1 MSNLNAQINIQQLN
15 TDSKLT
21 SQSTALP
28 SPHALKQ
35 KYALSQI
42 AQQHIAQHRQE
53 IKNILNGHLK
63 VSNDTFIYE
72 GVEYIG
78 AKFTISL
85 KYEIKKEL

>member
-1 MSNLNAQINIQQLN
+1 MSQNI
-15 TDSKLT
+15 
-21 SQSTALP
+21 
-28 SPHALKQ
+28 
-35 KYALSQI
+35 
-42 AQQHIAQHRQE
+42 